1 MPELAY
7 TVYTTFTEARLADE
21 WLRWLRD
28 GGHIAEVMA
37 GGATDAE
44 IIELDP
50 PAGAQAGARA
60 FEVRY
65 HFPSREHFARYE
77 REHAPRLRA
86 EGVKLFP
93 VERGVSYRRAVGI
106 VVTRNAK

>member
-7 TVYTTFTEARLADE
+7 TVYTTFQDPRLADE

-28 GGHIAEVMA
+28 GHIAEVMA
-37 GGATDAE
+37 GGATDGA

-50 PAGAQAGARA
+50 SADAPAGRRA

-65 HFPSREHFARYE
+65 HFPSRESFALYE
-77 REHAPRLRA
+77 KEHAPRLRA
-86 EGVKLFP
+86 EGLKLFP
-93 VERGVSYRRAVGI
+93 VERGVSYRRAVG
-106 VVTRNAK
+106 VVLTRVLQ

>member
-7 TVYTTFTEARLADE
+7 TVYTTFTDARLADE
-21 WLRWLRD
+21 WLRWLR

-37 GGATDAE
+37 GGATDGE

-50 PAGAQAGARA
+50 PADARPGTRA

-77 REHAPRLRA
+77 RDHAPRLRA
-86 EGVKLFP
+86 EGLKLFP
-93 VERGVSYRRAVGI
+93 VERGVSYRRAVGT
-106 VVTRNAK
+106 VVTRNAT

>member
-7 TVYTTFTEARLADE
+7 TVYTTFRDPALADD

-28 GGHIAEVMA
+28 GHIAAVLA
-37 GGATDAE
+37 GGASDGE

-50 PAGAQAGARA
+50 AADAPAGSRA

-65 HFPSREHFARYE
+65 HFPTRESFAFYE
-77 REHAPRLRA
+77 EEHAPRLRA
-86 EGVKLFP
+86 EGLKLFP
-93 VERGVSYRRAVGI
+93 VERGVSYRRAVG
-106 VVTRNAK
+106 VALTRTLR